1 MRGLSIDQLRTL
13 VEVIERGSFSAAAR
27 ELNLTQPAV
36 SLQIRELETRC
47 GVRLVDRIGRTAVP
61 TAAGRDLVAHAKR
74 IGGEADLALA
84 AMRRHRDGHLGRLH
98 LGTGPT
104 VLAFLLHPVLRG
116 LRDEYPSLD
125 LVVTTGTTSEIVER
139 LSTNSIDLGFT
150 ALPVETREL
159 VVTPVRADE
168 FVAILPETDKDIP
181 AVVTPADVDQRTLI
195 SEYQPG
201 DRCRVSRAW
210 MRAAGFQAR
219 PALVFDSVEA
229 RIAAVAA
236 GLGMGFIPRP
246 VGNEG
251 PSLAGT
257 VIRPLDPPL
266 IRTLGL
272 VQRCS
277 KPDGF
282 ALQIVKKAIAMLSN
296 IEGLDDE
303 PRPARPNGGGLTA
316 SKPKEFPSPHG
327 LPTGPRIAAHR
338 ILA

>member
-1 MRGLSIDQLRTL
+1 
-13 VEVIERGSFSAAAR
+13 
-27 ELNLTQPAV
+27 
-36 SLQIRELETRC
+36 
-47 GVRLVDRIGRTAVP
+47 
-61 TAAGRDLVAHAKR
+61 
-74 IGGEADLALA
+74 
-84 AMRRHRDGHLGRLH
+84 MRRHRDGHLGRLH

-104 VLAFLLHPVLRG
+104 VLAFLLRPVLRG

-181 AVVTPADVDQRTLI
+181 AVVTPADVDRRTLI

-219 PALVFDSVEA
+219 PALVFDSIEA

-246 VGNEG
+246 VGGEG

-277 KPDGF
+277 KQDCF
-282 ALQIVKKAIAMLSN
+282 ALQIVKKAISKLSN
-296 IEGLDDE
+296 IEGLNGE
-303 PRPARPNGGGLTA
+303 RQPAWPNDGGLTA
-316 SKPKEFPSPHG
+316 SKRKEFPSPHG
-327 LPTGPRIAAHR
+327 LPTKPRIAAHR
-338 ILA
+338 IA